1 MELSTISRTSIAEGR
16 SFSGKSHVQKATLR
30 DVEDPLVLIAEDDPS
45 VRMTIEMVLEGEGF
59 RTMVASDGEEAL
71 RLATSELPDMILLDQ
86 GMPKVGGKEVVAS
99 LRRQELTREI
109 PVLVLSGRSWGTANE
124 WPGAEFLGK
133 PFSPDELL
141 ARIRDTLKSR
151 R

>member
-1 MELSTISRTSIAEGR
+1 M
-16 SFSGKSHVQKATLR
+16 
-30 DVEDPLVLIAEDDPS
+30 LIAEDDPS
-45 VRMTIEMVLEGEGF
+45 VQMTIEMVLEGEGF

-86 GMPKVGGKEVVAS
+86 SMPKIAGKDVVAT
-99 LRRQELTREI
+99 LRLRQETRAI
-109 PVLVLSGRSWGTANE
+109 PVLVLSGRSWGSANE

-141 ARIRDTLKSR
+141 ARVRNALKSR
-151 R
+151 